1 MLLTVSTTAMKRQEA
16 NANSF
21 VKNSDNSKRKNQS
34 QIYLKIYSSSIVISG
49 CLCKWNVKKEY

>member
-21 VKNSDNSKRKNQS
+21 VKNSDNSKRKN
-34 QIYLKIYSSSIVISG
+34 
-49 CLCKWNVKKEY
+49 